1 MRGISRRKLESDT
14 ADMTE
19 PFDLSDDSVVWIA
32 DTGLFIACG
41 RQQNNKYTALERF
54 ARRNELTFVIP
65 RRVYDELGGAPDRS
79 TPGQTPINSAIDAGW
94 VTVADELDYTNS
106 TVARVMDDV
115 RQFIAHSSNRNEDQI
130 EKSDT
135 ALAAI
140 AVEYL
145 ESESANYACVVTT
158 DRDAGEG
165 AVTALE
171 ANGFEN
177 RIQFK
182 DGFELIDKITGN
194 RS

>member
-1 MRGISRRKLESDT
+1 
-14 ADMTE
+14 
-19 PFDLSDDSVVWIA
+19 
-32 DTGLFIACG
+32 
-41 RQQNNKYTALERF
+41 
-54 ARRNELTFVIP
+54 
-65 RRVYDELGGAPDRS
+65 
-79 TPGQTPINSAIDAGW
+79 
-94 VTVADELDYTNS
+94 
-106 TVARVMDDV
+106 MDDV

-130 EKSDT
+130 EKADT

-145 ESESANYACVVTT
+145 ESESADYACVVTT
-158 DRDAGEG
+158 DGDAGEG

-182 DGFELIDKITGN
+182 DGFELIDEITGD